1 MNQEPC
7 ELTSAIK
14 LYKHTLNEHLICKAF
29 ENINEKLKIQNAV
42 LFFQLASK
50 FNLSDLNIRVFRY
63 IEHCFSMI
71 VDTKSFLELDINTV
85 SKILA
90 SSSLQIDS
98 EVEVYNAANKWL
110 NCNSEERSKFE

>member
-1 MNQEPC
+1 
-7 ELTSAIK
+7 
-14 LYKHTLNEHLICKAF
+14 
-29 ENINEKLKIQNAV
+29 
-42 LFFQLASK
+42 
-50 FNLSDLNIRVFRY
+50 
-63 IEHCFSMI
+63 MI
-71 VDTKSFLELDINTV
+71 VDTKSFIELDIKTV

>member
-1 MNQEPC
+1 MISE
-7 ELTSAIK
+7 
-14 LYKHTLNEHLICKAF
+14 AF
-29 ENINEKLKIQNAV
+29 ENFNEKLQIQIAM
-42 LFFQLASK
+42 LFYQLVVQFK
-50 FNLSDLNIRVFRY
+50 LTDLNITVFRY
-63 IEHCFSMI
+63 IERCFSMI
-71 VDTKSFLELDINTV
+71 VDTKSFIELDIKTV